1 MTYKSRT
8 ADKFVVR
15 LPDGMRDKIAEAATT
30 NERSMNSEIVGRIS
44 RTFHDDAERQIIIDS
59 MHHLNRQLT
68 QAYEE
73 IERLRAE
80 LAKAGDA

>member
-15 LPDGMRDKIAEAATT
+15 LPDGMRDRVAQAAKE
-30 NERSMNSEIVGRIS
+30 NDRSMNSEIVGRIS
-44 RTFHDDAERQIIIDS
+44 RTFHDDAERQVIIDS

-68 QAYEE
+68 EAYAE
-73 IERLRAE
+73 IERL
-80 LAKAGDA
+80 KVGQQ